1 MAQFTDAQVAA
12 YIRDNNLTPDQVQQA
27 AAQFGVA
34 PEQLA
39 RATGL
44 LNTGDASIQRASQS
58 YQEAARQELLN
69 SFSPAA
75 RETSY
80 TLPSQ
85 RTGILDERGDDIQT
99 YKEVAKEGPF
109 TYYQTYDAYGNKT
122 GDPFAL
128 RTGDNAAD
136 FLQAATMFGS
146 VVGAPFLSS
155 AIAGAAP
162 SLSQAAVSGLT
173 GAATAGGGTLLT
185 GGSVEDALKNALVAG
200 GLAYG
205 GASLFGGEGATS
217 TPQVTDRQMA
227 IADARQ
233 LADAGLS
240 QSQIGDILSA
250 SGYPEA
256 IVTRALESVAPSS
269 TVSTR
274 TPTVTAPAGG
284 VEIVGAAPIN
294 IPAIVG
300 GATGGLLSSTSMPN
314 VEVVSQKPTQG
325 VAEGA
330 LGGLLTGGNITTPS
344 VTTTQPTTPSD
355 QVVEVT
361 AERERP
367 SSTVFPTVPT
377 ITQTPPASPI
387 QPSPIEIPEI
397 KSDASTSISPSDV
410 LKILSALGMLG
421 GAAGIGTGGPGA
433 GGPFVAPTQGVPQ
446 YGSDYYNAVQ
456 QYYNAYMP
464 EMPRDVATPL
474 QKWYESKYGA

>member
-12 YIRDNNLTPDQVQQA
+12 YIRDNNLTPAQAQIA
-27 AAQFGVA
+27 AASFGVGA
-34 PEQLA
+34 DQLA
-39 RATGL
+39 RATNL
-44 LNTGDASIQRASQS
+44 LNAGDPSIQRASQA

-69 SFSPAA
+69 SFSPAV
-75 RETSY
+75 RESSY

-85 RTGILDERGDDIQT
+85 RTGILDERADDVQT
-99 YKEVAKEGPF
+99 YQEVAKEGPF

-122 GDPFAL
+122 GDPFVL

-136 FLQAATMFGS
+136 FLQAATLFGS

-155 AIAGAAP
+155 VIAGAAP
-162 SLSQAAVSGLT
+162 SLSQAAVSALT

-185 GGSVEDALKNALVAG
+185 GGSLEDALKNALLAG
-200 GLAYG
+200 GTAYG
-205 GASLFGGEGATS
+205 ASALTGGVSGAGAEI
-217 TPQVTDRQMA
+217 TDRQMA

-233 LADAGLS
+233 LADAGIS

-269 TVSTR
+269 TVATR
-274 TPTVTAPAGG
+274 APTVTAPTGG

-300 GATGGLLSSTSMPN
+300 GATGGLLSSTAMPN
-314 VEVVSQKPTQG
+314 VEVVSQKPTSG

-330 LGGLLTGGNITTPS
+330 IGGLLTGGNITTPQ

-361 AERERP
+361 AEREKP
-367 SSTVFPTVPT
+367 TSTVFPTAPT
-377 ITQTPPASPI
+377 ITQTPPAAVI
-387 QPSPIEIPEI
+387 EPSPIEIPEI
-397 KSDASTSISPSDV
+397 KADASTGISPSDV
-410 LKILSALGMLG
+410 LKILSSLGMLG
-421 GAAGIGTGGPGA
+421 GAADIGT

-456 QYYNAYMP
+456 RYYNAYMP

-474 QKWYESKYGA
+474 QQWYESKYGA